1 MIKLMIV
8 FALYLALVACKKE
21 TTTPNSQNN
30 GNNTTDTTNTSNS
43 NASITNLDCSSKT
56 ITGSLKKGEAVSSV
70 SFSIKYEG
78 GNGKSFNS
86 QSINSSVVTGLTAKL
101 NAGTLANGNGSL
113 TYLVTGTP
121 SSEGNAT
128 FAINI
133 GGKTCSIT
141 LEVTAFNQNPKSG
154 YGPDVKDVEGNTY
167 KTVYIGKQL
176 WMAQNLNVS
185 KYNDG
190 SSIPLITQNS
200 NWQNT
205 TTGAWCYFNNI
216 PPTNTKYGKL
226 YNWYVVNKNVCP
238 VGWHVPDTSDWNVLF
253 NSLGSFVFA
262 GSYLKESGTTNWAT
276 PNTDATNSSLF
287 TALPGGMRLSSGG
300 FEDFYT
306 QGFWWSSS
314 QTNDFGIYNGY
325 YINLYAISGTAI
337 TVNYDKKGA
346 MSIRCLQD

>member
-1 MIKLMIV
+1 MKKVIFIALSVLMTS
-8 FALYLALVACKKE
+8 CNKKE
-21 TTTPNSQNN
+21 GCTNPEATNYDSSAKKDNGSCIFLNITSNPGAGVIFDGYNYPTIELGNGQEWMAENLQTTTYANGDPIPNVTNN
-30 GNNTTDTTNTSNS
+30 NQW
-43 NASITNLDCSSKT
+43 
-56 ITGSLKKGEAVSSV
+56 
-70 SFSIKYEG
+70 
-78 GNGKSFNS
+78 
-86 QSINSSVVTGLTAKL
+86 QSLTA
-101 NAGTLANGNGSL
+101 
-113 TYLVTGTP
+113 
-121 SSEGNAT
+121 
-128 FAINI
+128 
-133 GGKTCSIT
+133 
-141 LEVTAFNQNPKSG
+141 
-154 YGPDVKDVEGNTY
+154 
-167 KTVYIGKQL
+167 
-176 WMAQNLNVS
+176 
-185 KYNDG
+185 
-190 SSIPLITQNS
+190 
-200 NWQNT
+200 
-205 TTGAWCYFNNI
+205 GAWSHYNNDSLNEN
-216 PPTNTKYGKL
+216 PYGKL